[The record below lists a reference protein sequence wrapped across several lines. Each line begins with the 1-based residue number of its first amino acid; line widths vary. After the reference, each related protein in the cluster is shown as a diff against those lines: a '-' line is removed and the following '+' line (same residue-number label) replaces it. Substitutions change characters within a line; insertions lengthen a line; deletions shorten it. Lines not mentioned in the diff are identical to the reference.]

1 MVLRFTNSQETT
13 ASRTVTESVFRLL
26 AEIYGHSPWSR
37 GQIMQDLSR
46 AEVRYYLVYDDSLLV
61 GFLATQCVLDEL
73 EITNLAV
80 SPDYRRKGLASRL
93 LANLADF
100 HGTLFL
106 EVRVSNRSAQELY
119 RKLGFTQFNHRKA
132 YYSRPVEDALLL
144 RKIQL

>member
-1 MVLRFTNSQETT
+1 MSFRFTNSREIT
-13 ASRTVTESVFRLL
+13 AVRTVTESVFRIL

-37 GQIMQDLSR
+37 EQIMLDLAHSG
-46 AEVRYYLVYDDSLLV
+46 VCYYFVYDDDLLV

-80 SPDYRRKGLASRL
+80 LPEYQRQGLASRL

-100 HGTLFL
+100 HGILFL
-106 EVRVSNRSAQELY
+106 EVRVSNLSAQELY

-144 RKIQL
+144 RRIQL